1 MVVRPSAFPLLVD
14 REELAAK
21 VAGATGGNQRR
32 TFVID
37 AVAAEFVDRLL
48 ASRDAGSYIELLTWI
63 DRTCQAHP
71 TVKELGPLFA
81 GACRIVSEFLG
92 THGGAS
98 LSTVGELQSLEQSI
112 VSIAFK
118 SRVQRTTEDD
128 ELSNVDR
135 AIKECLERIEA
146 HDPCALEHAH
156 AVSAWC
162 RRIARRLSLSESE
175 VTYSARAGLI
185 HDIGLTSVS
194 LAIVNAPR
202 KLTDEEW
209 EAIRAHTTLGE
220 EMTAV
225 RRVLRSFSPVVR
237 SHHERLDGRGYPD
250 GLAGSQI
257 NLATRI
263 VSVADAFNAMVANRP
278 YRLPKSPSEALQELY
293 DCRGT
298 QFDPI
303 VVEAMIEVVSQSE
316 RPLPRGPSLAGRAPR
331 APVPRHVARA
341 FHSGSGS

>member
-1 MVVRPSAFPLLVD
+1 MIVRPSAFPLIVD
-14 REELAAK
+14 HEELAAK
-21 VAGATGGNQRR
+21 VVGATGGSTRR

-48 ASRDAGSYIELLTWI
+48 ASRDAGSYIDLLTWI

-81 GACRIVSEFLG
+81 GACRTVSEFLG
-92 THGGAS
+92 TQGGAS
-98 LSTVGELQSLEQSI
+98 LSTVAELQSLEQSI

-118 SRVQRTTEDD
+118 SRLQRTNEDD

-146 HDPCALEHAH
+146 HDPGAFEHAR
-156 AVSAWC
+156 AVSAWST
-162 RRIARRLSLSESE
+162 RIARRLSLSESE
-175 VTYSARAGLI
+175 VTYCARAGLL
-185 HDIGLTSVS
+185 HDIGHTGVS
-194 LAIVNAPR
+194 LGIVKAPR

-209 EAIRAHTTLGE
+209 DTVRAHTTLGE

-225 RRVLRSFSPVVR
+225 RKVLRSFSPVVR
-237 SHHERLDGRGYPD
+237 SHHERLDGQGYPD
-250 GLAGSQI
+250 GLVGSQI

-263 VSVADAFNAMVANRP
+263 VGVADAFNAMVGNRP
-278 YRLPKSPSEALQELY
+278 YRLPKSPADALQELY

-303 VVEAMIEVVSQSE
+303 VVEAMIEVVSQAQ
-316 RPLPRGPSLAGRAPR
+316 RPLPQGASPAARAARTPAWR
-331 APVPRHVARA
+331 QPARA
-341 FHSGSGS
+341 FSPDIGS

>member
-1 MVVRPSAFPLLVD
+1 MIVRPSAFPLFVD

-21 VAGATGGNQRR
+21 VAAATGGSSRR

-48 ASRDAGSYIELLTWI
+48 AARDAGSYIELLTWI

-81 GACRIVSEFLG
+81 GACRIVSEVLAAR
-92 THGGAS
+92 GGAS
-98 LSTVGELQSLEQSI
+98 LSTVAELQSLEQSI

-118 SRVQRTTEDD
+118 SRLQRTHEDD

-146 HDPCALEHAH
+146 YDPHAVEHAR
-156 AVSAWC
+156 AVSAWST
-162 RRIARRLSLSESE
+162 RIARRLSLSETE
-175 VTYSARAGLI
+175 VTYCARAGLI
-185 HDIGLTSVS
+185 HDIGNMNVS
-194 LAIVNAPR
+194 LAIFNAPR

-209 EAIRAHTTLGE
+209 DAVRAHTTLGE

-225 RRVLRSFSPVVR
+225 RKVLRSFSPVVR

-250 GLAGSQI
+250 GLVGSQI

-263 VSVADAFNAMVANRP
+263 VSVADAFNAMLANRP
-278 YRLPKSPSEALQELY
+278 YRLPKVPADALQELY

-303 VVEAMIEVVSQSE
+303 VVEAMIEVVSHSE
-316 RPLPRGPSLAGRAPR
+316 RPLTRDPSPFGRAPL
-331 APVPRHVARA
+331 PRRPARA
-341 FHSGSGS
+341 FYADGS